1 MVTPTA
7 SGKTLCYNLPV
18 LDRILKDPDARA
30 LYLFPTKALAQDQLA
45 ELYATIEALGAEIG
59 TFTYDGDTPQDA
71 RKAIRARAHVVV
83 TNPDMLHKGIL
94 PHHTKWVKLFE
105 NLRYV
110 IVDELHSLR
119 GVYGSHVANI
129 FRRLHRLCRF
139 YGSAPQF
146 LCSSATIGNPKEL
159 AEALTGRSMRLIDEN
174 GAPRGEK
181 YFAIYNPPVVNR
193 QLGIRKS
200 ALNSARDVALSFL
213 AKGLQT
219 IVFAPSRLATEV
231 LVTYLKEALERQ
243 PGSEG
248 VIRGYRGGYLPLKR
262 REIERGLREGSVLG
276 VVSTNALELGI
287 DIGSLDVAVLR
298 RLPGQRRLDL
308 AAGRARGPAPGH
320 LGRGAGRELD
330 PAQPVHRQA
339 PRVLLRRADRAG
351 PHQPRQPADPR
362 EPREVRGLRAA
373 VRSGRELRQG
383 GPERD
388 PALPRGGACPAPGGR
403 ALALD
408 ERELPGRRGV
418 AAQRLVRQLRGAGHH
433 AASRAS
439 SPRSTT
445 TARRRWSTRRPST
458 SWRARAYFVE
468 KYDHEERR
476 VHVRE
481 ADVDYYTDAITY
493 TKVKILDR
501 FEEEPVRNARRN
513 HGEVHVTSQV
523 VGFKKIKFYTN
534 ENVGSGELQM
544 PENEMHT
551 TSYWLTIPRELM
563 ATLPFGGE
571 ERRDGVVALSYT
583 LGQMAALF
591 LMCDRH
597 DLGVARGRQ
606 RPGRGPHRARH
617 APAGDG
623 AGAGAAARATT
634 TSRTSSSTTAYPGG
648 IGLSEPLYRL
658 HGRLLDQSLSL
669 IAACACRD
677 GCPSCVGPAGE
688 VGQPRQGGRPRDP
701 ARDSWRRAGVEELPP
716 GAGCRRL
723 ARRAVDASPASAGEP
738 AVARGGSRD
747 RAGRRRAAHRLPAGA
762 VRLGAPRSGAPAARR
777 QPRPRGRARRRSL
790 PDRRDARPRVAARVA
805 ERGAR
810 ALADRRR
817 PVDGIL
823 LTHAHIG
830 HYTGLMY
837 LGREALGAQ
846 GVPVYA
852 TPRMARFLRENGPWS
867 QLVSLG
873 NIALREIEPGRE
885 FALTPDLRR
894 RRSLVPHR
902 DEFSDTVGYRRPR
915 PHARRCSTSRTS
927 TSGRTGTGRS
937 KTTSASVDAAFL
949 DATFFSL
956 DELPGRSQSEVPH
969 PLVGE
974 TMQRLARLAPRVRF
988 VHLNHTN
995 RLLFDAARAARG
1007 REPRLP
1013 PRARRRRRAAGASP

>member
-1 MVTPTA
+1 MSQQLVVRPENSEESLVATLKALELTRTLGDEPVLTALKRFPAEPPRFADFPEDLDPRLLAVLKARGYTQLYTHQRAAYDAARAGESSVVVTPTA

-45 ELYATIEALGAEIG
+45 ELYATLEALGAEIG

-105 NLRYV
+105 NLQYV

-129 FRRLHRLCRF
+129 LRRLHRLCRF
-139 YGSAPQF
+139 YGSSPQF

-159 AEALTGRSMRLIDEN
+159 AESLTGRSMCLIDDN

-181 YFAIYNPPVVNR
+181 YFAIFNPPVVNR

-200 ALNSARDVALSFL
+200 ALNSARDIALSFL
-213 AKGLQT
+213 GKGLQT

-287 DIGSLDVAVLR
+287 DIGSLDVAVLVGY
-298 RLPGQRRLDL
+298 PGSVASTWQQ
-308 AAGRARGPAPGH
+308 AGRAGRRQGASVAVLVANSSPLNQFIAKHPEYFFGAPIEQGRINPDNLQILVNH
-320 LGRGAGRELD
+320 LKCSAFELPFD
-330 PAQPVHRQA
+330 QGEDFGKEDLGEVLKFLEEERVVHR
-339 PRVLLRRADRAG
+339 AG
-351 PHQPRQPADPR
+351 ERWHWTSESYPADAVSLRSISSDNFVVQDITR
-362 EPREVRGLRAA
+362 EPRIIAEVDYDSAPTMVHEKA
-373 VRSGRELRQG
+373 VYILEGKSF
-383 GPERD
+383 
-388 PALPRGGACPAPGGR
+388 
-403 ALALD
+403 
-408 ERELPGRRGV
+408 
-418 AAQRLVRQLRGAGHH
+418 
-433 AASRAS
+433 
-439 SPRSTT
+439 
-445 TARRRWSTRRPST
+445 
-458 SWRARAYFVE
+458 FVE
-468 KYDHEERR
+468 KYDHAERR

-493 TKVKILDR
+493 TKVKILER
-501 FEEEPVRNARRN
+501 FEEEPVLNARRN

-523 VGFKKIKFYTN
+523 VGFKKIKVHTK

-597 DLGVARGRQ
+597 DLGIAVGDNGQGEARIERGLRRLGMGRAQ
-606 RPGRGPHRARH
+606 EPPPGDDYEPNIFIY
-617 APAGDG
+617 D
-623 AGAGAAARATT
+623 
-634 TSRTSSSTTAYPGG
+634 SYPGG

-669 IAACACRD
+669 IADCACHE

-688 VGQPRQGGRPRDP
+688 VGSRGKEV
-701 ARDSWRRAGVEELPP
+701 ALSILRAI
-716 GAGCRRL
+716 
-723 ARRAVDASPASAGEP
+723 
-738 AVARGGSRD
+738 RGGAKD
-747 RAGRRRAAHRLPAGA
+747 
-762 VRLGAPRSGAPAARR
+762 
-777 QPRPRGRARRRSL
+777 
-790 PDRRDARPRVAARVA
+790 
-805 ERGAR
+805 
-810 ALADRRR
+810 
-817 PVDGIL
+817 
-823 LTHAHIG
+823 
-830 HYTGLMY
+830 
-837 LGREALGAQ
+837 
-846 GVPVYA
+846 
-852 TPRMARFLRENGPWS
+852 
-867 QLVSLG
+867 
-873 NIALREIEPGRE
+873 
-885 FALTPDLRR
+885 
-894 RRSLVPHR
+894 
-902 DEFSDTVGYRRPR
+902 
-915 PHARRCSTSRTS
+915 
-927 TSGRTGTGRS
+927 
-937 KTTSASVDAAFL
+937 
-949 DATFFSL
+949 
-956 DELPGRSQSEVPH
+956 
-969 PLVGE
+969 
-974 TMQRLARLAPRVRF
+974 
-988 VHLNHTN
+988 
-995 RLLFDAARAARG
+995 
-1007 REPRLP
+1007 
-1013 PRARRRRRAAGASP
+1013 